1 MSPAFKKRSGGIQ
14 DEKYKL
20 ITGCISIL
28 AVILL
33 GICIVQGYTLN
44 RMKETSISGIADS
57 YQNFRTL
64 IYNGIHRYQN
74 EADTHLVGLALGSAD
89 GCRMEIYAHYRY
101 LEKGYNSNAVS
112 GDSIAALALIQE
124 NVERLVQMPYSEEI
138 SEQLGEIN
146 NWLQDP
152 ARSDLNQLSTEEIRQ
167 FLKGIGMEE

>member
-20 ITGCISIL
+20 ITGCILIL

-64 IYNGIHRYQN
+64 IYNGIHRYQK
-74 EADTHLVGLALGSAD
+74 S
-89 GCRMEIYAHYRY
+89 
-101 LEKGYNSNAVS
+101 
-112 GDSIAALALIQE
+112 
-124 NVERLVQMPYSEEI
+124 
-138 SEQLGEIN
+138 
-146 NWLQDP
+146 
-152 ARSDLNQLSTEEIRQ
+152 
-167 FLKGIGMEE
+167 

>member
-1 MSPAFKKRSGGIQ
+1 
-14 DEKYKL
+14 
-20 ITGCISIL
+20 
-28 AVILL
+28 
-33 GICIVQGYTLN
+33 
-44 RMKETSISGIADS
+44 
-57 YQNFRTL
+57 
-64 IYNGIHRYQN
+64 
-74 EADTHLVGLALGSAD
+74 
-89 GCRMEIYAHYRY
+89 MEIYAHYRY